1 MKGIDVSE
9 NNGNVDWQAVADAG
23 YEFAIVRCSYGRTN
37 KDERFI
43 ENVNGAHAAGLKVGA
58 FHYGYALTREAAI
71 EEAEFCHKVIEES
84 GVGLELP
91 VFYDMED
98 ADGYK
103 AKRGFNFS
111 AENVTAICKNFVD
124 NIGYN
129 TGVYA
134 SEDYLKNLIDWQS
147 LGCAVWNASWYDGAN
162 PEPNPEDNTDGI
174 KGMLW
179 QYTSEAYVGGQR
191 FDADFMY
198 E

>member
-9 NNGNVDWQAVADAG
+9 NNGNVDWQAVANAG
-23 YEFAIVRCSYGRTN
+23 YEFAIVRCSYGRTS
-37 KDERFI
+37 KDDRFI

-58 FHYGYALTREAAI
+58 FHYGYALTREAAT

-84 GVGLELP
+84 GIGLELP

-124 NIGYN
+124 SIGYN

-134 SEDYLKNLIDWQS
+134 SETYLRNLIDWQS

-162 PEPNPEDNTDGI
+162 PEPNPDDNTDGI

-179 QYTSEAYVGGQR
+179 QYTSEAYVGGQQ
-191 FDADFMY
+191 FDADWMY